1 MCMRFYINTSIRD
14 AFPGPPMWS
23 RHPPLAVWSLGLPL
37 HGDRDRA
44 VVELDPCDFDWIHD
58 PARHVDEDRRSHADL
73 ERPRSDNASLFK
85 SRVTHRCPSHRA
97 AGEGVDYRSGGT
109 AVGGPNRVPVLQPC
123 LAFPWRPVEFSVRTA
138 GDCGL
143 MAFTPGEDGGRAP
156 NSFVLPLD
164 NRG

>member
-1 MCMRFYINTSIRD
+1 MRFYINTRLRGP
-14 AFPGPPMWS
+14 FPGPRWGP
-23 RHPPLAVWSLGLPL
+23 RPPPLAVWSLGLPL

-44 VVELDPCDFDWIHD
+44 VVELDPCDFDRIHD

-73 ERPRSDNASLFK
+73 ERSRSDNASLLK

-123 LAFPWRPVEFSVRTA
+123 LAFLWRPMEA
-138 GDCGL
+138 
-143 MAFTPGEDGGRAP
+143 DGILGRAP
-156 NSFVLPLD
+156 PIRVE
-164 NRG
+164 